1 MNIRSIDDLIEGLT
15 LQKNNLA
22 TYQTEVG
29 ATAQDITDVAAEL
42 DQLSYAVQYSD
53 VVDENKK
60 GCTLLKNQ
68 QFDGD
73 PDIPLADYPVFSV
86 ATVVARKR
94 GCLTLWNGR
103 KARYRAAAG
112 YTDEIGQFLG
122 IGASAAPSAPT
133 GGYKPTV
140 IAQAAQS
147 GDMFSVM
154 VGNRGDS
161 DMWDVLVKE
170 VSDPSYD
177 VAKSS
182 NGKTTDVTMAPNS
195 PPAPRQ
201 LMVRIQLRDGDL
213 PYGPPSDIV
222 LVTIN
227 P

>member
-1 MNIRSIDDLIEGLT
+1 MTQLT
-15 LQKNNLA
+15 DS
-22 TYQTEVG
+22 VVFS
-29 ATAQDITDVAAEL
+29 DI
-42 DQLSYAVQYSD
+42 
-53 VVDENKK
+53 VDENKK
-60 GCTLLKNQ
+60 GCTQLKQQ

-73 PDIPLADYPVFSV
+73 PYIPVADYPVFQV
-86 ATVVARKR
+86 APVVVRKS
-94 GCLTLWNGR
+94 GCKTLWNGR

-170 VSDPSYD
+170 VSEPSYD